1 MSSNSVDMIN
11 YYIIKMVD
19 DEQEFLESDENNL
32 SKALDDAR
40 ESNRILKD
48 LIVVVNQQIKESKNF
63 NT

>member
-1 MSSNSVDMIN
+1 
-11 YYIIKMVD
+11 MVD